1 MQHNQQPRHT
11 TEKARQQMSD
21 EFDYFELGSGLPL
34 ADAEVT
40 ITNAEFRFDTSYSA
54 DAVVCAMQFTPH
66 EEGVE
71 AQEQLYSV
79 GKGWEP
85 LDRGEMVGHGS
96 GKQVKINNQSNYGRF
111 IAAAVECEGF
121 LDYAREV
128 GLQPNSAALWVGT
141 QWHLGTVEVT
151 TTNPSKPNDPPKVKS
166 VIVPDEFLGAGEE
179 EEEEKAPAKKAPAKK
194 VAAKKAAAPARKPAA
209 SPAADQ
215 VAELQAEDGGEELVE
230 ALIAAAGEAEDQDA
244 FMEAA
249 MEIDGVSGNRLA
261 EKVVMNSKPG
271 SIWAEHGGE

>member
-1 MQHNQQPRHT
+1 
-11 TEKARQQMSD
+11 MSD

-54 DAVVCAMQFTPH
+54 DAVVCAIEFTPH

-85 LDRGEMVGHGS
+85 LDRGETVAHGS

-141 QWHLGTVEVT
+141 QWHLGSIEIS

-166 VIVPDEFLGAGEE
+166 VIVPDEFLGVGEE
-179 EEEEKAPAKKAPAKK
+179 EEEEAPAKKSVAKKAVPAKK
-194 VAAKKAAAPARKPAA
+194 VAAKKAAAKPAS

-215 VAELQAEDGGEELVE
+215 VAELQAEEGGEELVD
-230 ALIAAAGEAEDQDA
+230 ALVAAAVEAEDQDA

-249 MEIDGVSGNRLA
+249 MEIEGVSGNRLA

>member
-1 MQHNQQPRHT
+1 
-11 TEKARQQMSD
+11 MSD

-34 ADAEVT
+34 ADANVT

-54 DAVVCAMQFTPH
+54 DAVVCAIEFTPH
-66 EEGVE
+66 EEGHE

-85 LDRGEMVGHGS
+85 LDRGATVAHGS
-96 GKQVKINNQSNYGRF
+96 GKPVKINNQSNYGRF

-141 QWHLGTVEVT
+141 QWHLGTIEIS

-166 VIVPDEFLGAGEE
+166 VIIPDEFLGVGEEDEE
-179 EEEEKAPAKKAPAKK
+179 EEAPAKPAAKKTVAKKVAAPAKKA
-194 VAAKKAAAPARKPAA
+194 AAKPAA

-215 VAELQAEDGGEELVE
+215 VAELEAEDADLVA
-230 ALIAAAGEAEDQDA
+230 ALIQAATDADDQDA

-249 MEIDGVSGNRLA
+249 MEIEGVSGNRLA

>member
-1 MQHNQQPRHT
+1 
-11 TEKARQQMSD
+11 MSD

-34 ADAEVT
+34 ADANVT

-54 DAVVCAMQFTPH
+54 DAVVCAVEFTPH

-85 LDRGEMVGHGS
+85 LDRGATVAHGS

-141 QWHLGTVEVT
+141 SWHLGTVEVT
-151 TTNPSKPNDPPKVKS
+151 TTNPSKPNDPPKVKN
-166 VIVPDEFLGAGEE
+166 VIVPDEFLGTGEE
-179 EEEEKAPAKKAPAKK
+179 EEEEVVAKPAAKKAAATKAPAKK
-194 VAAKKAAAPARKPAA
+194 VAAKKVAAKPAS

-215 VAELQAEDGGEELVE
+215 VAELEAEEGGEELVA
-230 ALIAAAGEAEDQDA
+230 ALIEAATEAEDQDA

-249 MEIDGVSGNRLA
+249 MEIEGVSGNRLA